1 MTRRGPAGPTAGE
14 AAGVTISPP
23 QAGRPRDPG
32 VDRRVA
38 DAAITLF
45 GEAGWAGFSVEAV
58 AKRACVGKASIYL
71 RWPTKE
77 ALLVEALR
85 LRVKV
90 IDEVDT
96 GSLREDLVRLARQ
109 ILDLYLGDAGRAAL
123 RLGLEGDLIPGLAD
137 QLSALR
143 TSQVLAARA
152 IVRRG
157 IGRGEIPEGTSI
169 TLLLDTLVGGA
180 TTHVQSTPKDRLDAL
195 RADADRYARQL
206 VDFLLCAVSCSAVSC
221 SAARS
226 PDAKRS

>member
-1 MTRRGPAGPTAGE
+1 M
-14 AAGVTISPP
+14 TISPP

-45 GEAGWAGFSVEAV
+45 GEAGWAGFSMEAV
-58 AKRACVGKASIYL
+58 AKRASVGKASIYL

-85 LRVKV
+85 LRVGI

-123 RLGLEGDLIPGLAD
+123 RLGLEGDLIPGLAE
-137 QLSALR
+137 QLGALR

-157 IGRGEIPEGTSI
+157 IGRGEIPDGTSI
-169 TLLLDTLVGGA
+169 TLVLDTLVGGA
-180 TTHVQSTPKDRLDAL
+180 TTHVQSTPKDRRDVL
-195 RADADRYARQL
+195 RADADRYAEQL
-206 VDFLLCAVSCSAVSC
+206 VDFLLCAVH
-221 SAARS
+221 S
-226 PDAKRS
+226 PTAKRS

>member
-1 MTRRGPAGPTAGE
+1 
-14 AAGVTISPP
+14 VTFSPP

-58 AKRACVGKASIYL
+58 AKRASVGKASIYL

-85 LRVKV
+85 LRVGI

-109 ILDLYLGDAGRAAL
+109 MLDLYLGDAGRAAL
-123 RLGLEGDLIPGLAD
+123 RLGLEGDLIPGLAE
-137 QLSALR
+137 QLGALR

-157 IGRGEIPEGTSI
+157 IGRGEIPDGTSI

-180 TTHVQSTPKDRLDAL
+180 TTHVQSTPKDRRDVL
-195 RADADRYARQL
+195 RTDADRYAEQL
-206 VDFLLCAVSCSAVSC
+206 VDFLLCAVH
-221 SAARS
+221 S
-226 PDAKRS
+226 PTAKRS

>member
-1 MTRRGPAGPTAGE
+1 V
-14 AAGVTISPP
+14 AGVTISPA
-23 QAGRPRDPG
+23 QAGRPRDPD

-58 AKRACVGKASIYL
+58 AKRASVGKASIYL
-71 RWPTKE
+71 RWQTKE

-85 LRVKV
+85 LRVGI

-109 ILDLYLGDAGRAAL
+109 ILDLYLGDAGRAAQ

-143 TSQVLAARA
+143 ASQVRAARG

-157 IGRGEIPEGTSI
+157 IGRGEIPEDTSI
-169 TLLLDTLVGGA
+169 TMLLNTLVGGA
-180 TTHVQSTPKDRLDAL
+180 TTHAQATPADRREAL
-195 RADADRYARQL
+195 RAGTTRYAEQL
-206 VDFLLCAVSCSAVSC
+206 VDFLLSAVHRT
-221 SAARS
+221 AAGQTAPPRPPAEHPTRPKPPTIS
-226 PDAKRS
+226 

>member
-1 MTRRGPAGPTAGE
+1 MTTSPT
-14 AAGVTISPP
+14 
-23 QAGRPRDPG
+23 QAGRPRDPD

-38 DAAITLF
+38 DAAITVF

-58 AKRACVGKASIYL
+58 AKRASVGKASIYL
-71 RWPTKE
+71 RWQTKE

-85 LRVKV
+85 LRVGI

-96 GSLREDLVRLARQ
+96 GTLREDLVKLAGQ
-109 ILDLYLGDAGRAAL
+109 ILDLYLGDAGRAAQ

-137 QLSALR
+137 RLTALR

-157 IGRGEIPEGTSI
+157 IDRGEIPEDTSI

-180 TTHVQSTPKDRLDAL
+180 TTHVQSTPKDRRGAL
-195 RADADRYARQL
+195 RADAARHAEQL
-206 VDFLLCAVSCSAVSC
+206 VDFLLSAVH
-221 SAARS
+221 AR
-226 PDAKRS
+226 A

>member
-1 MTRRGPAGPTAGE
+1 V
-14 AAGVTISPP
+14 AGVTISPA
-23 QAGRPRDPG
+23 QAGRPRDPD

-58 AKRACVGKASIYL
+58 AKRASVGKASIYL
-71 RWPTKE
+71 RWHTKE

-85 LRVKV
+85 LRVGI

-96 GSLREDLVRLARQ
+96 GSLREDLIRLARQ
-109 ILDLYLGDAGRAAL
+109 ILDLYLGDAGRAAM

-137 QLSALR
+137 RLTALR
-143 TSQVLAARA
+143 TSQVLTARG

-157 IGRGEIPEGTSI
+157 IARGEIPEDTSI

-180 TTHVQSTPKDRLDAL
+180 TTHVQSTPKDRREAL
-195 RADADRYARQL
+195 RADAARYAGQL
-206 VDFLLCAVSCSAVSC
+206 VDFLLSAVNSG
-221 SAARS
+221 R
-226 PDAKRS
+226 RL

>member
-1 MTRRGPAGPTAGE
+1 
-14 AAGVTISPP
+14 VTTVSPP

-58 AKRACVGKASIYL
+58 SKRAGVGKASIYL
-71 RWPTKE
+71 RWRTKE

-85 LRVKV
+85 LRVGI

-123 RLGLEGDLIPGLAD
+123 RLGLEGDLIPGLAE

-143 TSQVLAARA
+143 MSQVLAARA

-157 IGRGEIPEGTSI
+157 IGRGEIPENTSI
-169 TLLLDTLVGGA
+169 TLVLDTLIGGA
-180 TTHVQSTPKDRLDAL
+180 TTHVQSTPKDRRDAL
-195 RADADRYARQL
+195 RADADRYAGQL
-206 VDFLLCAVSCSAVSC
+206 VDFLLCAVHSPPRSAPHSAGHTGQVSL
-221 SAARS
+221 R
-226 PDAKRS
+226 

>member
-1 MTRRGPAGPTAGE
+1 MMTLKARQEVAC
-14 AAGVTISPP
+14 VTISPA
-23 QAGRPRDPG
+23 QAGRPRDPDI
-32 VDRRVA
+32 DRRVA

-45 GEAGWAGFSVEAV
+45 GEAGWAGFSVDAV
-58 AKRACVGKASIYL
+58 AKRASVGKASIYL

-85 LRVKV
+85 VRVGI

-123 RLGLEGDLIPGLAD
+123 RLNLEGDLIPGLAD
-137 QLSALR
+137 RLGALR
-143 TSQVLAARA
+143 TSQVLAARG

-157 IGRGEIPEGTSI
+157 IARGEIPQDTSI

-180 TTHVQSTPKDRLDAL
+180 TTHVQSTPKERRDAL
-195 RADADRYARQL
+195 HADAARYAEQL
-206 VDFLLCAVSCSAVSC
+206 VDFLLSAVNSG
-221 SAARS
+221 RG
-226 PDAKRS
+226 R